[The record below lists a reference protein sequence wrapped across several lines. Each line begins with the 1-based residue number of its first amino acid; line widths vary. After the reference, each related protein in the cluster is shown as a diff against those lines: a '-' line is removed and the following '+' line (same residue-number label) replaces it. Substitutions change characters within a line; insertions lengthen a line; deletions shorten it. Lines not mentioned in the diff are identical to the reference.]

1 MLLVI
6 AKASLPALEFA
17 PRRSHSPP
25 LFSSL
30 GAALAWS
37 ATRYLLRSAHI
48 KAHSAG
54 DAAAVDRSWVS
65 TMATMMAPTIGAKT
79 YNRRATRFTS
89 KVRFAPDSPL
99 GGNRDSR
106 LHPTRTQPTRQPEAV
121 ATGFEGQRNPR
132 DLFTG
137 PDRLIA
143 PAMQQ
148 AKEPFGTRL
157 QLLARLTLNAGKHTG
172 NQPARLAQFDNGNDC
187 AILVGCQRALG

>member
-89 KVRFAPDSPL
+89 KVRFAPDLYGAFPVKRLFWVVLTVFCSERERPFFVPSPAI
-99 GGNRDSR
+99 RF
-106 LHPTRTQPTRQPEAV
+106 PERA
-121 ATGFEGQRNPR
+121 EGVK
-132 DLFTG
+132 G
-137 PDRLIA
+137 PKR
-143 PAMQQ
+143 
-148 AKEPFGTRL
+148 
-157 QLLARLTLNAGKHTG
+157 
-172 NQPARLAQFDNGNDC
+172 
-187 AILVGCQRALG
+187 

>member
-17 PRRSHSPP
+17 PRRSHFPP

-54 DAAAVDRSWVS
+54 AAAAVDRSWVS
-65 TMATMMAPTIGAKT
+65 TMVTMMAPTIGAKT
-79 YNRRATRFTS
+79 YNRRATRFPS

-99 GGNRDSR
+99 AGSRPSLSEPRTDVKSAPMELSLHQLDSGSNAKPIIQHA
-106 LHPTRTQPTRQPEAV
+106 LQV
-121 ATGFEGQRNPR
+121 AKDSPLEGDGFELSVKIRPEENCGFPGLAISAIVPQ
-132 DLFTG
+132 TG
-137 PDRLIA
+137 
-143 PAMQQ
+143 
-148 AKEPFGTRL
+148 AK
-157 QLLARLTLNAGKHTG
+157 
-172 NQPARLAQFDNGNDC
+172 
-187 AILVGCQRALG
+187 